1 MELEIKDQKAA
12 LELMGKERE
21 ALKLRV
27 MRLEK
32 RQLSLQED
40 VETGYDL
47 SIVKAIE
54 PSRSCVVGFERP
66 APFLTTPLAPSIAG
80 VG

>member
-40 VETGYDL
+40 VETGYDPEY
-47 SIVKAIE
+47 SQ
-54 PSRSCVVGFERP
+54 SD
-66 APFLTTPLAPSIAG
+66 
-80 VG
+80 